1 MKFSKQVVKTIIG
14 LFIGIALISHIVYVI
29 ASNNTLTSKSFG
41 EFIEKNDAEL
51 YIVILLLFISTGL
64 EIIKWKL
71 LIDTQ
76 HIISWKQS
84 AKSIIFGQVA
94 SFITPNRIGDYPA
107 RILSLTKK
115 LSYGS
120 ISLSIMSACAQT
132 LAVIICS
139 ELALWALYYNHIDV
153 IFKILLQINSII
165 LIVLS
170 FLYFKIEWLS
180 IRFSKIKVLK
190 KIRRYIN
197 VMHAI
202 PIKLY
207 ISTIILSILKCLT
220 YSLQLFL
227 LLRSAMVYNNLVQ
240 LYMMC
245 IVYFWGMTIIP
256 SIAYAELGIRNKWG
270 LFLFSF
276 MTLESWKIVIAI
288 TGLWLINI
296 VIPAFMGTL
305 LFLLNK
311 PNRKI
316 YASSN

>member
-1 MKFSKQVVKTIIG
+1 MRV
-14 LFIGIALISHIVYVI
+14 
-29 ASNNTLTSKSFG
+29 
-41 EFIEKNDAEL
+41 
-51 YIVILLLFISTGL
+51 
-64 EIIKWKL
+64 
-71 LIDTQ
+71 
-76 HIISWKQS
+76 
-84 AKSIIFGQVA
+84 
-94 SFITPNRIGDYPA
+94 
-107 RILSLTKK
+107 
-115 LSYGS
+115 
-120 ISLSIMSACAQT
+120 
-132 LAVIICS
+132 
-139 ELALWALYYNHIDV
+139 
-153 IFKILLQINSII
+153 
-165 LIVLS
+165 
-170 FLYFKIEWLS
+170 
-180 IRFSKIKVLK
+180 
-190 KIRRYIN
+190 
-197 VMHAI
+197 I

-207 ISTIILSILKCLT
+207 IATIVLSILKCLI

-227 LLRSAMVYNNLVQ
+227 LLRSVMVSNNPVQ

>member
-1 MKFSKQVVKTIIG
+1 M
-14 LFIGIALISHIVYVI
+14 L
-29 ASNNTLTSKSFG
+29 
-41 EFIEKNDAEL
+41 
-51 YIVILLLFISTGL
+51 
-64 EIIKWKL
+64 
-71 LIDTQ
+71 
-76 HIISWKQS
+76 
-84 AKSIIFGQVA
+84 GQAA

-120 ISLSIMSACAQT
+120 ISLSIMSASAQT

-139 ELALWALYYNHIDV
+139 ELALWVLYYNHLDV
-153 IFKILLQINSII
+153 AFKILLQLNSII

-170 FLYFKIEWLS
+170 FLYFKIEWFS
-180 IRFSKIKVLK
+180 IRFSKIKVLR

-207 ISTIILSILKCLT
+207 ISTIVLSILKCLT
-220 YSLQLFL
+220 YSFQLFL
-227 LLRSAMVYNNLVQ
+227 LLRSAMVYNNPMH

-276 MTLESWKIVIAI
+276 MALESWKIIIAI

-296 VIPAFMGTL
+296 VIPACMGTL

>member
-1 MKFSKQVVKTIIG
+1 M
-14 LFIGIALISHIVYVI
+14 Y
-29 ASNNTLTSKSFG
+29 
-41 EFIEKNDAEL
+41 
-51 YIVILLLFISTGL
+51 YI
-64 EIIKWKL
+64 
-71 LIDTQ
+71 Q
-76 HIISWKQS
+76 
-84 AKSIIFGQVA
+84 
-94 SFITPNRIGDYPA
+94 
-107 RILSLTKK
+107 
-115 LSYGS
+115 
-120 ISLSIMSACAQT
+120 
-132 LAVIICS
+132 
-139 ELALWALYYNHIDV
+139 
-153 IFKILLQINSII
+153 ILLQLNSII

-170 FLYFKIEWLS
+170 FLYFKIEWFS
-180 IRFSKIKVLK
+180 IRFSKIKVLR

-207 ISTIILSILKCLT
+207 ISTIVLSILKCLT
-220 YSLQLFL
+220 YSFQLFL
-227 LLRSAMVYNNLVQ
+227 LLRSAMVYNNPMH

-276 MTLESWKIVIAI
+276 MALESWKIIIAI

-296 VIPAFMGTL
+296 VIPACMGTL

>member
-1 MKFSKQVVKTIIG
+1 MIFSKQVVKTIIG

-29 ASNNTLTSKSFG
+29 ASNNTLTSISFG
-41 EFIEKNDAEL
+41 QFIAKYNADL
-51 YIVILLLFISTGL
+51 YIVIILLFLSTSL
-64 EIIKWKL
+64 EIIKWKFV
-71 LIDTQ
+71 IDTQ

-84 AKSIIFGQVA
+84 AKSVMLGQAA

-120 ISLSIMSACAQT
+120 ISLSIMSASAQT

-139 ELALWALYYNHIDV
+139 ELALWVLYYNHIDV

-170 FLYFKIEWLS
+170 FLYLKIEWFS
-180 IRFSKIKVLK
+180 NRFSKIKFLR
-190 KIRRYIN
+190 KIRRYIK
-197 VMHAI
+197 VMRVI

-207 ISTIILSILKCLT
+207 ISTIVLSILKCLI

-227 LLRSAMVYNNLVQ
+227 LLRSAMVYNNPMQ
-240 LYMMC
+240 LYMIC
-245 IVYFWGMTIIP
+245 IIYFWGMTIIP

-296 VIPAFMGTL
+296 VIPALMGTL